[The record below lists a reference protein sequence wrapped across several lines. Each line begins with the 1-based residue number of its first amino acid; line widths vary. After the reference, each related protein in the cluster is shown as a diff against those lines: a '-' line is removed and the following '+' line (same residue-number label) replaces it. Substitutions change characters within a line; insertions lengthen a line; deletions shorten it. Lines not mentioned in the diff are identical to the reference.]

1 MQSYSHPDV
10 FFCPLYNPPGV
21 SDPLAT
27 ILSGETEHWP
37 ASPFSSPSASRSAS
51 PFSTPSSSVYSTPS
65 TSRGSSPPTSPPP
78 LPSSPSPAHSEG
90 SKKLQ
95 KYRRMCAKT
104 GKPLLDFVAEVEG
117 RRIVHEKRKQL
128 KSSQTPRNASSPMR
142 PGSARC

>member
-21 SDPLAT
+21 SDPLAS

-37 ASPFSSPSASRSAS
+37 ASPFSSPPASRSAS
-51 PFSTPSSSVYSTPS
+51 PFSTPSSSI
-65 TSRGSSPPTSPPP
+65 SPPTSPSP
-78 LPSSPSPAHSEG
+78 LPSSSPSSPAHTEG

-117 RRIVHEKRKQL
+117 RRIVHEKRKQVRL
-128 KSSQTPRNASSPMR
+128 VSPD
-142 PGSARC
+142 GSHALVPFAHGTHS